1 MYYEN
6 YRERIHHYTVTM
18 TIMKKFYDDGL
29 LTAAEF
35 NYLEEKICLK
45 YGLAKKSLFRIKIK
59 ILM

>member
-1 MYYEN
+1 
-6 YRERIHHYTVTM
+6 M

-45 YGLAKKSLFRIKIK
+45 YGLAKKSLFRIRIR
-59 ILM
+59 IL